1 MGKHR
6 DWTEIQREY
15 EETRIS
21 YAKLAEKHNIPIA
34 TLKQAAA
41 RFGWKKGVKEI
52 VKKAEEQIGAAEET
66 IPLETIPAETIPD
79 KTIPKQLT
87 PVIELYPENVRP
99 AETDAER
106 FNRIV
111 NEMMNRVED
120 AICNMD
126 VTNAGAVKLL
136 TGALRDLRKLKH
148 LDKTPLDIEEQKARI
163 EKLRSEAAIREI
175 NTEPVVVQFINMDG
189 AEE

>member
-15 EETRIS
+15 EETKIS
-21 YAKLAEKHNIPIA
+21 YSKLAEKYNIPIA

-41 RFGWKKGVKEI
+41 RFEWKKNVEAK
-52 VKKAEEQIGAAEET
+52 VRKTREQIRAAEE
-66 IPLETIPAETIPD
+66 IIPAETIPD
-79 KTIPKQLT
+79 ETIPET
-87 PVIELYPENVRP
+87 IPTEIIPAAHVYPDCVRP
-99 AETDAER
+99 AETDEQR

>member
-15 EETRIS
+15 EETKIS
-21 YAKLAEKHNIPIA
+21 YSRLADKYGISID
-34 TLKQAAA
+34 TLKRAAK
-41 RFGWKKGVKEI
+41 RMEWKKNVDVKVRKTRELI
-52 VKKAEEQIGAAEET
+52 EVAEEITPSESTPIEITPQSTPTEI
-66 IPLETIPAETIPD
+66 
-79 KTIPKQLT
+79 T
-87 PVIELYPENVRP
+87 PVVHLYPDSVRP
-99 AETDAER
+99 AETDEQR

-163 EKLRSEAAIREI
+163 EKLRSDAAIREV
-175 NTEPVVVQFINMDG
+175 NAEPVVVQFVNMDG